1 MDISGQTQTDSR
13 DSGQRDQRS
22 VTVDIDEKGQ
32 ISEVLSDMEGNE
44 K

>member
-1 MDISGQTQTDSR
+1 MDISGQRQTDSR
-13 DSGQRDQRS
+13 DSGQLDQRS
-22 VTVDIDEKGQ
+22 VTVDISEKGQ